1 VIREAENDE
10 REIEAVVRD
19 YYDGWYDGDAD
30 RMRRAVHPG
39 LAKRAPL
46 AALQAFRPDI
56 QGDPDSFDEDTARS
70 MIDAT
75 AQGIGKTRA
84 GTPED
89 RAIDIEIEDVYQW
102 IASVTVR
109 SPIYHEYL
117 HLVRTSDGWRI
128 ANALWQRT

>member
-1 VIREAENDE
+1 MIREAENDE